1 MILETTITIL
11 TFAALGLLPP
21 TDRQRSR
28 AERGLAGRP
37 LCEQLVALRR
47 VGMHRR

>member
-1 MILETTITIL
+1 MLLEMVITVL

-21 TDRQRSR
+21 SEKQRSR

-37 LCEQLVALRR
+37 VCEHLVALRR